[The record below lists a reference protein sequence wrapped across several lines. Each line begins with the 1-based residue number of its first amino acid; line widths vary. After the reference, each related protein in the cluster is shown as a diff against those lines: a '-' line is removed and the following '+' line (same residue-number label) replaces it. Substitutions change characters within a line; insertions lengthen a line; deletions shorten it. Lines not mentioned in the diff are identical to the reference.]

1 MWRASRDCDAL
12 RHRYVFRGLQPEEP
26 VTSSGYLNRFTNLQI
41 TCVLMDEVML
51 SPEEPSTDFIVE
63 FETKALRDA
72 RDLLANPVSMDDV
85 VKFIQANAHPRLWR
99 TLGERCLQQLDLMT
113 ADKAFVSSQDYNGV
127 QFVKRLRGLPDPAL
141 QQAEVAIYFRNFDEA
156 ERIYKSIQ
164 VFCRRDKSECRVTDP
179 RSA

>member
-1 MWRASRDCDAL
+1 VSARALVCPHVHRAICVT
-12 RHRYVFRGLQPEEP
+12 RVTVRYVFRGLQPEEP

-41 TCVLMDEVML
+41 TCVLVDEVML
-51 SPEEPSTDFIVE
+51 SPEEPSKDFIVE

-113 ADKAFVSSQDYNGV
+113 ADKAFVSSADYNGV
-127 QFVKRLRGLPDPAL
+127 QFVKRLRSLPDPAL

-164 VFCRRDKSECRVTDP
+164 VLI
-179 RSA
+179 